1 MTQQLHSWAFIQRT
15 YIHTKKLY
23 TNVYSSFIYNSQEL
37 GENSEVLQW
46 ASHETKLRHIQ
57 TWEYYPA
64 NKKKET
70 IDTCNL
76 DDTPRNY
83 IALTKKNN
91 PKGYILGIPWR
102 SNG

>member
-46 ASHETKLRHIQ
+46 ASH
-57 TWEYYPA
+57 
-64 NKKKET
+64 
-70 IDTCNL
+70 
-76 DDTPRNY
+76 
-83 IALTKKNN
+83 
-91 PKGYILGIPWR
+91 
-102 SNG
+102 